1 MTKKHNDPEDG
12 HHEHQGSHGQ
22 AHGHDHHPTEDPAE
36 GVMGAGG
43 ELEELQ
49 AALEAKDKELAELKD
64 KYLRALADFENGR
77 KRLRQQSE
85 ESAKLQKESVLRD
98 VLPIVDNLERALEAA
113 RGNTDAK
120 TIIQGVEM
128 VVRSLLDFLR
138 IHGVTQVK
146 AVGQSFDPNLHEAVD
161 HVESESHAP
170 NTVVAEFHRGYQI
183 GDRTLRPARVSV
195 AKSKSSASSDGGQ
208 GRSSDEN

>member
-1 MTKKHNDPEDG
+1 MTKKHNDSEDAHQEHESSHGHSHAHPHELRPEDVAG
-12 HHEHQGSHGQ
+12 
-22 AHGHDHHPTEDPAE
+22 AE
-36 GVMGAGG
+36 RAGG
-43 ELEELQ
+43 DLEELQ

-98 VLPIVDNLERALEAA
+98 VLPIVDNLERALDAA

-161 HVESESHAP
+161 HVESDAHAP

-208 GRSSDEN
+208 ERNSGES

>member
-1 MTKKHNDPEDG
+1 MTKKHNDHEDG
-12 HHEHQGSHGQ
+12 HQEHDPAHPHGHGHEHQHAQ
-22 AHGHDHHPTEDPAE
+22 DPAGDGPVGDE
-36 GVMGAGG
+36 
-43 ELEELQ
+43 
-49 AALEAKDKELAELKD
+49 AALRAELEAKDKELTELKD

-85 ESAKLQKESVLRD
+85 ESAKLQKEAVLRD

-113 RGNTDAK
+113 RGKSDAN

-138 IHGVTQVK
+138 IHGVTPVA

-161 HVESESHAP
+161 HVESDSHAP
-170 NTVVAEFHRGYQI
+170 NTIVAEFHRGYQI

-195 AKSKSSASSDGGQ
+195 AKGKGSNGGSTERNP
-208 GRSSDEN
+208 GED

>member
-1 MTKKHNDPEDG
+1 MTKKHNDHEDG
-12 HHEHQGSHGQ
+12 HQEHDPSHSHAHGHGHEHQHAQ
-22 AHGHDHHPTEDPAE
+22 DPA
-36 GVMGAGG
+36 GDGPAGD
-43 ELEELQ
+43 E
-49 AALEAKDKELAELKD
+49 AALRAELEAKDKELAELKD

-85 ESAKLQKESVLRD
+85 ESAKIQKEAVLRD

-138 IHGVTQVK
+138 IHGVTPVH
-146 AVGQSFDPNLHEAVD
+146 AVGQSFNPNLHEAVD
-161 HVESESHAP
+161 HVESDSHAP
-170 NTVVAEFHRGYQI
+170 NTVISEFHRGYQI

-195 AKSKSSASSDGGQ
+195 AKGKGDGSERNSGE
-208 GRSSDEN
+208 D